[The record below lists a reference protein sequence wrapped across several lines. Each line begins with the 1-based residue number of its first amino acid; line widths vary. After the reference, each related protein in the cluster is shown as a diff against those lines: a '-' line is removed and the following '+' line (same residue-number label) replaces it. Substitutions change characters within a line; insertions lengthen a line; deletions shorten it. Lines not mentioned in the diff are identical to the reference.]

1 MKMLAVVS
9 MFVLGAIGAPNIS
22 AQSVY
27 KCGSSYSQSPC
38 GTSSEKLQI
47 QGVQRQAGSG
57 EQSRGSRLCSEAV
70 PARILLKDPASAK
83 IEGVGKPE
91 GTTVKVG
98 LQPIAA
104 KKYPVL
110 LNAKNSYG
118 AYAGAKLY
126 YCYLSID
133 DQRVLQVEAVGE

>member
-1 MKMLAVVS
+1 
-9 MFVLGAIGAPNIS
+9 
-22 AQSVY
+22 
-27 KCGSSYSQSPC
+27 
-38 GTSSEKLQI
+38 
-47 QGVQRQAGSG
+47 
-57 EQSRGSRLCSEAV
+57 
-70 PARILLKDPASAK
+70 LKDPASAK